1 MQGRRLNDAVKVRV
15 GYGLAGLAI
24 WGAVAGLVTE
34 ALLPY
39 RSIVCLAG
47 KELLLALPVGRLCEF
62 VLASSV
68 KGNAVFAILRLGEW
82 TTVVL
87 HTAGV
92 LLRP

>member
-1 MQGRRLNDAVKVRV
+1 
-15 GYGLAGLAI
+15 
-24 WGAVAGLVTE
+24 
-34 ALLPY
+34 
-39 RSIVCLAG
+39 
-47 KELLLALPVGRLCEF
+47 

-68 KGNAVFAILRLGEW
+68 KGNAALAILRLGEW

>member
-1 MQGRRLNDAVKVRV
+1 MQAKISNDAKVRV

-24 WGAVAGLVTE
+24 WGVVAGLVAE
-34 ALLPY
+34 ALFPY

-68 KGNAVFAILRLGEW
+68 KGNAAFAILRLGEW